1 MAMKIKNIELAA
13 ERICQAVLRG
23 EQIII
28 FADSDLDGVASATL
42 MKETIDNLVSVLP
55 EKNKKEYP
63 DVLAFFPDRHN
74 EGYGLN
80 DKALIFIKTKKILN
94 FKPAL
99 LITLD
104 CGITNYAEI
113 ESAKQSGFDVII
125 IDHHI
130 PIGGQLPKADII
142 VDPKQ
147 PEDNFPFKE
156 YCNTGLTFK
165 LSQEILGDKMSSLLK
180 ESFLQLT
187 ALATI
192 SDMMIEEDEN
202 KDFILQG
209 LANIEKSQRPA
220 LRALVEILGPQNFNS
235 TRDLVSKMNGIL
247 NSSLMDDHV
256 MLVYKYLIE
265 SNFEKAKIMAN
276 QFIEEHE
283 TRQREIISLTENIKY
298 QLGDSP
304 LDLIIFIGSPQY
316 NIEYLGSVASRLA
329 NYYNKPV
336 FLYEQ
341 HDEYSR
347 GTVRVPKG
355 CDAVKAMESCSYL
368 LQTFGGHPAA
378 AGFTVANENLE
389 KFKEELIKYF
399 SKISWQ

>member
-1 MAMKIKNIELAA
+1 M
-13 ERICQAVLRG
+13 
-23 EQIII
+23 
-28 FADSDLDGVASATL
+28 
-42 MKETIDNLVSVLP
+42 
-55 EKNKKEYP
+55 
-63 DVLAFFPDRHN
+63 
-74 EGYGLN
+74 
-80 DKALIFIKTKKILN
+80 
-94 FKPAL
+94 PAL

-265 SNFEKAKIMAN
+265 SNLKK
-276 QFIEEHE
+276 
-283 TRQREIISLTENIKY
+283 LK
-298 QLGDSP
+298 
-304 LDLIIFIGSPQY
+304 
-316 NIEYLGSVASRLA
+316 
-329 NYYNKPV
+329 
-336 FLYEQ
+336 
-341 HDEYSR
+341 
-347 GTVRVPKG
+347 
-355 CDAVKAMESCSYL
+355 
-368 LQTFGGHPAA
+368 
-378 AGFTVANENLE
+378 
-389 KFKEELIKYF
+389 
-399 SKISWQ
+399 

>member
-1 MAMKIKNIELAA
+1 
-13 ERICQAVLRG
+13 
-23 EQIII
+23 
-28 FADSDLDGVASATL
+28 
-42 MKETIDNLVSVLP
+42 
-55 EKNKKEYP
+55 
-63 DVLAFFPDRHN
+63 
-74 EGYGLN
+74 
-80 DKALIFIKTKKILN
+80 
-94 FKPAL
+94 
-99 LITLD
+99 
-104 CGITNYAEI
+104 
-113 ESAKQSGFDVII
+113 
-125 IDHHI
+125 
-130 PIGGQLPKADII
+130 LPKADII

-304 LDLIIFIGSPQY
+304 LDLII
-316 NIEYLGSVASRLA
+316 LLA
-329 NYYNKPV
+329 
-336 FLYEQ
+336 
-341 HDEYSR
+341 
-347 GTVRVPKG
+347 VR
-355 CDAVKAMESCSYL
+355 S
-368 LQTFGGHPAA
+368 
-378 AGFTVANENLE
+378 
-389 KFKEELIKYF
+389 I
-399 SKISWQ
+399 I